1 MHLSSIFFFIMFV
14 LFGIEIFIR
23 KSIAISFPSLIV
35 ASHFL
40 VKMEL
45 ALELLRIEIAGVL
58 VFEWIVV

>member
-1 MHLSSIFFFIMFV
+1 MFI

-23 KSIAISFPSLIV
+23 KSIAISFSSLIV

-45 ALELLRIEIAGVL
+45 VLKLLRVEIAGVL
-58 VFEWIVV
+58 ISEWIIV